1 MLNTR
6 QTAGSSLMH
15 QKQYQWYQVQ
25 SPATTGPERSV
36 AQQVGRQLGPTSA
49 GTSQGASSPKN
60 TPPSYPIPNYPYQRN
75 ERRSRYNR
83 LQEPLSSVWKTCPA
97 SAITLDGNP
106 YLYK

>member
-15 QKQYQWYQVQ
+15 QNNISGIRYQ
-25 SPATTGPERSV
+25 SPATTEPERSV

-60 TPPSYPIPNYPYQRN
+60 TPPSYPIPNYPNQRN
-75 ERRSRYNR
+75 ERCSRYNR
-83 LQEPLSSVWKTCPA
+83 LQEPLSSVWKTCLA